1 LVGAV
6 GQNVTIAL
14 SGVSIAGSVGTLTPS
29 QGVVIALSGVGT
41 VGSIGSIGA
50 AYIAS
55 LTGSS
60 AGGFAG
66 AVSTGS
72 LGGAGDYPK
81 KKKYV
86 VKVGDKLVQFSDP
99 RMAMEL
105 ANEPELEVP
114 IKALKAKAK
123 VHKVEAVV
131 KEVLKQ
137 KDYAQALKLY
147 EDMQDEEDIEML
159 LLSL

>member
-1 LVGAV
+1 MSLLLLFVSGA
-6 GQNVTIAL
+6 
-14 SGVSIAGSVGTLTPS
+14 
-29 QGVVIALSGVGT
+29 GVVVEPPPP
-41 VGSIGSIGA
+41 
-50 AYIAS
+50 
-55 LTGSS
+55 
-60 AGGFAG
+60 
-66 AVSTGS
+66 AVE
-72 LGGAGDYPK
+72 GGAGEYPK

-86 VKVGDKLVQFSDP
+86 VKVGDKLVQFSDI

-147 EDMQDEEDIEML
+147 EDMQDEEDVEML